1 MYLTRQDALQVISR
15 MQDFESQLKTLFS
28 DYNYDLHENIGRR
41 NMLLSAIQEKETA
54 RVLRQKFNEVLD
66 DGTPGKPDVVIC
78 DIDKELECKLT
89 SGSKSNGT
97 ISYSFQTDWATL
109 ESKGSLD
116 YVFIVAD
123 ATFQKF
129 AVLFFEGLTTDDYF
143 PPASGSRGKS
153 RMRKQ
158 SAVQKVT
165 PLVGDIVNVSIENA
179 AKVRAELVGKIAE
192 RDARLSELQKRLNN
206 CSFKAVK
213 LREKTEQIIVNETE
227 RYEKAIN
234 KLNDRILYW
243 ANNPKFTIVFEDFG
257 STEEESEVA

>member
-1 MYLTRQDALQVISR
+1 
-15 MQDFESQLKTLFS
+15 
-28 DYNYDLHENIGRR
+28 
-41 NMLLSAIQEKETA
+41 
-54 RVLRQKFNEVLD
+54 
-66 DGTPGKPDVVIC
+66 
-78 DIDKELECKLT
+78 
-89 SGSKSNGT
+89 
-97 ISYSFQTDWATL
+97 
-109 ESKGSLD
+109 
-116 YVFIVAD
+116 
-123 ATFQKF
+123 
-129 AVLFFEGLTTDDYF
+129 
-143 PPASGSRGKS
+143 
-153 RMRKQ
+153 MRKQ

-206 CSFKAVK
+206 CSFKAVR